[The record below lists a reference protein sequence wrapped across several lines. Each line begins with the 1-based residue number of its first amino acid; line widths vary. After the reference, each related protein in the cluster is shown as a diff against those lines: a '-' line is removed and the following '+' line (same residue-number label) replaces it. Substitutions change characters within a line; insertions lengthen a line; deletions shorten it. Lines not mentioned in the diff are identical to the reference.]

1 MNRKLA
7 SIRRIGSV
15 SPIEGADNIEL
26 VTVDGWQCVAK
37 KGEFTEGQ
45 YCVYFEIDS
54 FLPIREEFEFLR
66 KSSYRK
72 MGELEGFRL
81 KTIRLRGQISQG
93 LVMPVESFKELNQMR
108 DDHLVEIFFR
118 FHRSNDLAELFGV
131 LKYDPP
137 VPAELSGKCKGNFPS
152 FISKTDQE
160 RAQNLWGKIKDRDE
174 SFEVTLK
181 LDGTSCTYYLND
193 GVFGVCGKNFEFIE
207 DENNTFWKIA
217 RRYKIEEALRAH
229 GKNIALQG
237 EVVGEGI
244 QGNPCKIKGQDFFLF
259 DIFDIDNRKYY
270 SPKSR
275 HFLAFELGRIKHVP
289 VINNDINIGS
299 FKDVGSLLSF
309 ADKPLPTLSNQEGI
323 VFKSNDSDLTFKVIS
338 NEYLLK

>member
-108 DDHLVEIFFR
+108 DDHLVEIFLGFI
-118 FHRSNDLAELFGV
+118 GV
-131 LKYDPP
+131 MTL
-137 VPAELSGKCKGNFPS
+137 
-152 FISKTDQE
+152 
-160 RAQNLWGKIKDRDE
+160 QNY
-174 SFEVTLK
+174 S
-181 LDGTSCTYYLND
+181 
-193 GVFGVCGKNFEFIE
+193 EF
-207 DENNTFWKIA
+207 
-217 RRYKIEEALRAH
+217 
-229 GKNIALQG
+229 
-237 EVVGEGI
+237 
-244 QGNPCKIKGQDFFLF
+244 
-259 DIFDIDNRKYY
+259 
-270 SPKSR
+270 
-275 HFLAFELGRIKHVP
+275 
-289 VINNDINIGS
+289 
-299 FKDVGSLLSF
+299 
-309 ADKPLPTLSNQEGI
+309 
-323 VFKSNDSDLTFKVIS
+323 
-338 NEYLLK
+338 